1 MKLDVN
7 GQSYSVGSQGQ
18 TNLNTV
24 LGALGTAS
32 FLGMGGNNGCGCGNG
47 ILGGLFGGNN
57 CGNNGCVSQQELGYA
72 VALAACQGREYALAA
87 ARQEDALVFNEARRT
102 DDKIAN
108 VLKQT
113 NDGLIAV
120 GNGVSRLDVKT
131 ACLEEKLNWIREESA
146 RNLAEAKA
154 YTDHR
159 VDCEAKERQAADQ
172 NILAYTNGELAKKIN
187 GELVI
192 GGDQIRYSGCSP
204 VLCNTSC
211 QGTASNPVFI
221 NSKSTDVEAITAAV
235 LAAIKASQPTA

>member
-57 CGNNGCVSQQELGYA
+57 CNSCHVTEKEG
-72 VALAACQGREYALAA
+72 ALALALAQSQSKEIA
-87 ARQEDALVFNEARRT
+87 LELARQEDV
-102 DDKIAN
+102 KIAD

-113 NDGLIAV
+113 NAGLIEVA
-120 GNGVSRLDVKT
+120 NGVSRNDVRL
-131 ACLEEKLNWIREESA
+131 ACLEKDVAFLQRESG
-146 RNLAEAKA
+146 RNLAEAKS
-154 YTDHR
+154 YTDMKVEH
-159 VDCEAKERQAADQ
+159 EAQLRKAGDDNIAAWTQ
-172 NILAYTNGELAKKIN
+172 TELNKKIDGTLKLDGGAVSWN
-187 GELVI
+187 GC
-192 GGDQIRYSGCSP
+192 RP
-204 VLCNTSC
+204 VLQSC
-211 QGTASNPVFI
+211 PCGSEQSPYFI
-221 NSKSTDVEAITAAV
+221 NSSTADVTAIANAV

>member
-18 TNLNTV
+18 TDLNTV

-32 FLGMGGNNGCGCGNG
+32 FLGMGGNNGCGNG

-72 VALAACQGREYALAA
+72 VALAACQGREYASAT
-87 ARQEDALVFNEARRT
+87 ARQEDSLVFNEARRT

-113 NDGLIAV
+113 NEGLIAV

-172 NILAYTNGELAKKIN
+172 NILAYTNGELAKKISGTLKLDGN
-187 GELVI
+187 MVS
-192 GGDQIRYSGCSP
+192 YSACRP
-204 VLCNTSC
+204 VLQACPCGSE
-211 QGTASNPVFI
+211 QNPYFI
-221 NSKSTDVEAITAAV
+221 NSSTADVTAITQAV
-235 LAAIKASQPTA
+235 LNAIKAAQTPAQ